1 MKFKEAQKATGLS
14 AKAIRLYEEKG
25 LVHVKRQ
32 DNDYREYDEADIKQ
46 LLYIKALRKLGISI
60 GEIKQIQDRETSLR
74 DVLTQRKNILKEESE
89 KKEILMDIC
98 DEICKD
104 LEKGKPF
111 DETKVINSMDFLESE
126 AYNDIKEMSAT
137 SLGAQ
142 ILFTFLLSGPIL
154 FLLYYTYN
162 ENYVFLPYVVP
173 MALLFTSIL
182 AISWYRWLL
191 QPYKP
196 KGHGFLNFLII
207 LFTIVCTLAIF
218 AGISILQDYFFVS
231 ADYLLY
237 KTKAPYSF
245 LPFVFE
251 VEILML
257 AAYWLYK
264 LRHITMDSW
273 IEHII
278 QKIFRFKWILIAGNI
293 LLLYMSI
300 VNVLVIQQDGTIY
313 KYTTFHPNGSI
324 YTLADVEQVKTGF
337 HAAKL
342 FHRPDQNAGDF
353 YYILTMNDGTVF
365 DVSQSNSP
373 FVDDTYVELE
383 MLDTMLDEQAEQKP
397 IKKIT
402 STENYEYC
410 DLDPYY
416 ISRFLRIVE
425 NAF

>member
-60 GEIKQIQDRETSLR
+60 GEIKQIQDQETSLR
-74 DVLTQRKNILKEESE
+74 DVLTQRKNILKEENE
-89 KKEILMDIC
+89 KKEIWIDIC

-111 DETKVINSMDFLESE
+111 DETKVIHSMDFFDSE
-126 AYNDIKEMSAT
+126 AYNDLKEVTAT

-154 FLLYYTYN
+154 FLLFYTYH
-162 ENYVFLPYVVP
+162 EQYVYLPYVVP
-173 MALLFTSIL
+173 LALLFTIIL
-182 AISWYRWLL
+182 SISWYRWFL

-196 KGHGFLNFLII
+196 KGHGFLNFLVI
-207 LFTIVCTLAIF
+207 LFTIACTLAVF
-218 AGISILQDYFFVS
+218 VGISYIQDFFFVDN
-231 ADYLLY
+231 DYLLY
-237 KTKAPYSF
+237 KTNAPYSF

-251 VEILML
+251 IEILML
-257 AAYWLYK
+257 AAYWLYT
-264 LRHITMDSW
+264 LRHVKIDSW
-273 IEHII
+273 IEQILH
-278 QKIFRFKWILIAGNI
+278 KILRWKMLLIAGNL

-300 VNVLVIQQDGTIY
+300 VNVVVIQQNGTIHSY
-313 KYTTFHPNGSI
+313 STFHPNGNT
-324 YTLADVEQVKTGF
+324 YTLADVEQVETGF
-337 HAAKL
+337 HAKKL
-342 FHRPDQNAGDF
+342 FHRPDQNAGGF
-353 YYILTMNDGTVF
+353 YYLLTMNDGTVF

-383 MLDTMLDEQAEQKP
+383 MLDTMLDDQAKQKP
-397 IKKIT
+397 IKKIA
-402 STENYEYC
+402 STENNEYC

-416 ISRFLRIVE
+416 IARFLRIVE
-425 NAF
+425 NSF